1 MEDYYGIEHTVN
13 LGNGLRRV
21 KGIGNVVPDRYCH
34 HYGTDNSSCYGRCG
48 MKTTVYGFYDVE
60 GYGHWYRLK
69 KDAVAVKSVADA
81 FIADGGDWDR
91 VGDLELRTIRTLKKI
106 YQPFLLGTCY
116 Q

>member
-1 MEDYYGIEHTVN
+1 MKDYYGIEHTVN
-13 LGNGLRRV
+13 LGNGILRCH
-21 KGIGNVVPDRYCH
+21 GLGNVVRF
-34 HYGTDNSSCYGRCG
+34 YGNNNSSCYGNCG

-91 VGDLELRTIRTLKKI
+91 VGDLELRTIRVLGKTH
-106 YQPFLLGTCY
+106 QVFLECTCY